1 MSEAKKNILVVDD
14 DPDVVDQVTTI
25 LSAAGYNV
33 LSGYSRA
40 EGEELLLRMTPD
52 VAVLDLMMEEKD
64 SGFVFCHTVKKMY
77 PDAKVIILTAVAAE
91 TGMSF
96 RADSER
102 ERSWIGA
109 DLMMDKPARAEQL
122 VGAVRQLLDR

>member
-40 EGEELLLRMTPD
+40 E
-52 VAVLDLMMEEKD
+52 A
-64 SGFVFCHTVKKMY
+64 
-77 PDAKVIILTAVAAE
+77 
-91 TGMSF
+91 
-96 RADSER
+96 
-102 ERSWIGA
+102 RSCCCG
-109 DLMMDKPARAEQL
+109 
-122 VGAVRQLLDR
+122 